1 MATISPD
8 LTTRKALRAWLD
20 EVHGPNGTASLD
32 AKRVVDDVF
41 TDDIEL
47 RYNNYPPATGKQAAT
62 GFFEM
67 QYKALD
73 GLTHEVPDF
82 DFIAPDKL
90 YQPAKTGWLVK
101 GDDPAKDWITV
112 QAFSTFWL
120 KEEDLKLKVRKAEI
134 VLDNNVVVERM
145 KVKGWM

>member
-1 MATISPD
+1 MAVINPD
-8 LTTRKALRAWLD
+8 LTTKEALRAWLS

-32 AKRVVDDVF
+32 AKLVVDNTF

-47 RYNNYPPATGKQAAT
+47 RFGNYPAVTGKETVT

-73 GLTHEVPDF
+73 GLTHDIPVF

-90 YQPAKTGWLVK
+90 YQPATLGWLVK
-101 GDDPAKDWITV
+101 GDDPDKDWIAV
-112 QAFSTFWL
+112 QAVSTFWL
-120 KEEDLKLKVRKAEI
+120 REEDSKLKVRKAEL
-134 VLDNNVVVERM
+134 VLDVNAVTERI
-145 KVKGWM
+145 KAKGLM